1 MSHLLQDLLEPFSSD
16 YRPRFCLETGDV
28 TIHVTAAND
37 AALQCNLTLY
47 RLECAEHLPVSG
59 QEAAPAAATLSEVI
73 SHHSPRDMQHNV
85 FTTMP

>member
-1 MSHLLQDLLEPFSSD
+1 MVSHLLQDLLEPFSND

-28 TIHVTAAND
+28 TIHVTAASD

-73 SHHSPRDMQHNV
+73 SRH
-85 FTTMP
+85 